1 MANRMNDVVEL
12 SQAERAYRKL
22 RDEIL
27 HGALMPGERL
37 RAADLQDRFQLGLT
51 PIREALMR
59 LTSENLVE
67 AEANKGSR
75 VSDASLAELR
85 DLMATRRTIE
95 RECLTA
101 AIAHGDA
108 NWEAEIVASM
118 HLLSRT
124 KLPTSA
130 NDRDAAVQWEVQHR
144 RFHFAL
150 VSACG
155 SEWLLRFWN
164 VLADHSERYRKVR
177 LLHRLDIDAEV
188 RDINAEHAAIMAAVL
203 KRNATKATRLM
214 DQHLTATE
222 KYIAKLLAAGTP
234 YGRRK

>member
-1 MANRMNDVVEL
+1 MNDAADL

-22 RDEIL
+22 RNEIL

-37 RAADLQDRFQLGLT
+37 RASDLQDRFQLGLT

-75 VSDASLAELR
+75 VSNASLAELR
-85 DLMATRRTIE
+85 DLMTTRRMIE
-95 RECLTA
+95 RECLSA
-101 AIAHGDA
+101 AIVHGDA
-108 NWEAEIVASM
+108 HWEAEIVAAM

-130 NDRDAAVQWEVQHR
+130 NDRAAAAAWELQHR
-144 RFHFAL
+144 RFHLAL

-188 RDINAEHAAIMAAVL
+188 RDINTEHAAIMAAVL
-203 KRNATKATRLM
+203 KRDAKKATRLM

-234 YGRRK
+234 QRRQK

>member
-1 MANRMNDVVEL
+1 MSDVAEL

-22 RDEIL
+22 RNEIL
-27 HGALMPGERL
+27 HGTLMPGERL

-75 VSDASLAELR
+75 VSHASHAELR
-85 DLMATRRTIE
+85 DLMATRRMVE

-101 AIAHGDA
+101 AIANGDA

-130 NDRDAAVQWEVQHR
+130 EDRAAAGAWELQHR

-150 VSACG
+150 IAACG

-177 LLHRLDIDAEV
+177 LLHRLDVDAEV
-188 RDINAEHAAIMAAVL
+188 RDINAEHSAIMAAVL
-203 KRNATKATRLM
+203 KRDAKKATRLM

-222 KYIAKLLAAGTP
+222 KYIAKLLAAPKPTK
-234 YGRRK
+234 RVR

>member
-1 MANRMNDVVEL
+1 MMMPMSDTAEL
-12 SQAERAYRKL
+12 SQAERAYRRL

-27 HGALMPGERL
+27 HGALRPGERL

-67 AEANKGSR
+67 AETNKGSR
-75 VSDASLAELR
+75 VSNASLAELR
-85 DLMATRRTIE
+85 DLMATRRMIE

-101 AIAHGDA
+101 AIANGDA
-108 NWEAEIVASM
+108 NWEAEIVAAM

-130 NDRDAAVQWEVQHR
+130 EDRAAAAAWEVQHR
-144 RFHFAL
+144 RFHVAL
-150 VSACG
+150 VAGCG

-177 LLHRLDIDAEV
+177 LLRRLDIDAEV
-188 RDINAEHAAIMAAVL
+188 RDINAEHSAIMAAVL
-203 KRNATKATRLM
+203 KRDARKATRLM

-222 KYIAKLLAAGTP
+222 KYIAKLLVSQKSSKGT
-234 YGRRK
+234 R

>member
-1 MANRMNDVVEL
+1 MDDIADL

-22 RDEIL
+22 RNEIL
-27 HGALMPGERL
+27 HGDLMPGERL

-75 VSDASLAELR
+75 VSNASLDELR
-85 DLMATRRTIE
+85 DLMATRRLIE
-95 RECLTA
+95 RECLAA
-101 AIAHGDA
+101 AIENGDA
-108 NWEAEIVASM
+108 HWEAEIVASM

-130 NDRDAAVQWEVQHR
+130 NDRASAGAWELQHR
-144 RFHFAL
+144 RFHLAL

-155 SEWLLRFWN
+155 SEWMLRFWN

-203 KRNATKATRLM
+203 KRDAKKATRLM

-222 KYIAKLLAAGTP
+222 TYIAKLLAPSKPTK
-234 YGRRK
+234 RSR

>member
-1 MANRMNDVVEL
+1 MICMNDIPDL

-22 RDEIL
+22 RNEIL
-27 HGALMPGERL
+27 HGDLMPGERL

-75 VSDASLAELR
+75 VSHASLKELR
-85 DLMATRRTIE
+85 DLMATRRMVE

-101 AIAHGDA
+101 AIEKGDA
-108 NWEAEIVASM
+108 HWEAEIVASM

-130 NDRDAAVQWEVQHR
+130 NDRGAAAAWELQHR
-144 RFHFAL
+144 RFHLAL

-177 LLHRLDIDAEV
+177 LLHRLDVDAEV

-203 KRNATKATRLM
+203 KRDAKKATRLM

-222 KYIAKLLAAGTP
+222 SYIAKLLAPAKP
-234 YGRRK
+234 AKRVR